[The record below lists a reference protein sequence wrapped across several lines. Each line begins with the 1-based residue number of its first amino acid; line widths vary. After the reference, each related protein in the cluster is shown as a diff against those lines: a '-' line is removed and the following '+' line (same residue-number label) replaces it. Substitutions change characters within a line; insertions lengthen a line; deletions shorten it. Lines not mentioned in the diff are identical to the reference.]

1 MSLFENIGRA
11 RETCRITRVRE
22 YETCGDKVVL
32 PARDYWASEVFLP
45 EDCCRLRRE
54 VDIREKE
61 SAHCRFHVV
70 NADSL
75 QAAAE
80 GENVLVMNFANA
92 HVAGGGFWLGASAQ
106 EEALCRNS
114 TLYASIS
121 SPTARAMYRANN
133 WPLHAMETDA
143 MIYSPS
149 VAVFRTPSGEL
160 LAKPYIV
167 SVVSVPAPNRRG
179 LACLTPQSRLSET
192 MMRRLVNVLC
202 LARQKGHRRLVLGA
216 WGCGAF
222 GHHAENVA
230 EYFRHVLIEEERHI
244 WFDDVCFAIYGSANS
259 RNYHAFQEV
268 FHEFACR

>member
-1 MSLFENIGRA
+1 MSLFANIGRA

-22 YETCGDKVVL
+22 YETNGDKVLL
-32 PARDYWASEVFLP
+32 PVRDYRACEVWLP
-45 EDCCRLRRE
+45 EDCGRLRRE

-61 SAHCRFHVV
+61 SVHCRFCVA

-75 QAAAE
+75 QAAAD

-121 SPTARAMYRANN
+121 SPAARAMYRANN

-149 VAVFRTPSGEL
+149 VAVFRAPSGEL
-160 LAKPYIV
+160 LAKPYVV
-167 SVVSVPAPNRRG
+167 SVVSLPAPNRRG
-179 LACLTPQSRLSET
+179 LACLTSKARLSET

-202 LARQKGHRRLVLGA
+202 LARQKGHRHLVLGA

-222 GHHAENVA
+222 GHRAENVA
-230 EYFRHVLIEEERHI
+230 GYFRHVLIEEGRHV
-244 WFDDVCFAIYGSANS
+244 WFDDVCFAIYGSTNS
-259 RNYHAFQEV
+259 RNYRAFQTA
-268 FHEFACR
+268 FREFTCR

>member
-1 MSLFENIGRA
+1 MGLFANIGRA
-11 RETCRITRVRE
+11 RETCRITRVQE
-22 YETCGDKVVL
+22 YETDGGKVVL
-32 PARDYWASEVFLP
+32 PARDYRACEVLLP
-45 EDCCRLRRE
+45 EDCCRLRGE
-54 VDIREKE
+54 VDVREKG
-61 SAHCRFHVV
+61 AAQCRFRVV

-75 QAAAE
+75 QAAD

-106 EEALCRNS
+106 EEMLCRNS

-121 SPTARAMYRANN
+121 SPAARALYRANN

-149 VAVFRTPSGEL
+149 VAVFRAPSGEL
-160 LAKPYIV
+160 LAKPYVV

-179 LACLTPQSRLSET
+179 LACLTSHARLSET

-222 GHHAENVA
+222 GHRAENVA
-230 EYFRHVLIEEERHI
+230 EYFRHVLIEEDRHT
-244 WFDDVCFAIYGSANS
+244 WFDDVCFAIYGPPKG
-259 RNYHAFQEV
+259 RNLLAFQTV
-268 FHEFACR
+268 FQNS